1 MTVGKEHET
10 NKEGRHT
17 LSLFKVTFGRDL
29 KDK

>member
-17 LSLFKVTFGRDL
+17 LSLFRSDIWQRPER
-29 KDK
+29 